1 MHSYVFGIA
10 QINTKKDNTNV
21 KIVLLILILI
31 LISYSF
37 TRRCFT

>member
-10 QINTKKDNTNV
+10 QINTKKDNIEV
-21 KIVLLILILI
+21 KIVLLILI